1 MRVVSNTSRSTLWL
15 LASCSAAQCKPGEL
29 NQQHVFSN
37 PNSAVHLDELDVV
50 WKNPDTQGSN
60 EQLQTATALH
70 DGCPRLTQTTLTSLM
85 NLQQYERG

>member
-15 LASCSAAQCKPGEL
+15 LASCSAAQYKPGESK
-29 NQQHVFSN
+29 QQHTFSN
-37 PNSAVHLDELDVV
+37 PNWAVHLDKLDVV

-70 DGCPRLTQTTLTSLM
+70 DGCHRLTQTTLTGLM
-85 NLQQYERG
+85 NLQQYNSG